1 MKLNSEL
8 KKLNEVKKA
17 FSPRLYCSFDYQIEN
32 TMKLKTLLFSILLT
46 GFTTISFAQTT
57 SIDKIFDDYAGKEFI
72 VTINITPEMFK
83 LAAGLSDESTD
94 PKVKEINE
102 VVNQLTSLKMIILN
116 DSLQKSTI
124 NLQEDVNNIVKTK
137 AFSELMTVQEQKNK
151 VTFYIKKAG
160 NDRIT
165 EMLMI
170 AGEPKNVVVMIFT
183 GNIDLKTIGRLSK
196 TMKIDGMEQLEL
208 LNKKK

>member
-1 MKLNSEL
+1 
-8 KKLNEVKKA
+8 
-17 FSPRLYCSFDYQIEN
+17 
-32 TMKLKTLLFSILLT
+32 MKLKTLLFSILLI
-46 GFTTISFAQTT
+46 GFTSMGLTQTT
-57 SIDKIFDDYAGKEFI
+57 SIDKIFNDYTGKEFI

-102 VVNQLTSLKMIILN
+102 VVNQLTTLKMIILN

-124 NLQEDVNNIVKTK
+124 NLQQDINNIVKAN
-137 AFSELMTVQEQKNK
+137 AFSELMTVQEQQNK
-151 VTFYIKKAG
+151 VTFYIKKVG
-160 NDRIT
+160 NDKIT

-170 AGEPKNVVVMIFT
+170 AGEPKNVVVMNFT